1 MKARTASRLTRIS
14 PLNKAS
20 RLKALSALLQA
31 SIAAGAFSAAVPAVA
46 GTKHVSDYFPGIL
59 WSNPLGWGP
68 VGEPRGG
75 DVIFVDKGPGIAFAP
90 LLGIDETFEA
100 LTINASTDT
109 NPLLFVPLTST
120 VIPIPAVNDFPANVL
135 LPAMHLRSNNVT
147 LGETQAG
154 ALIQTGGFLTVNQDL
169 RLGHANTGWGF
180 YSITSP
186 DFTLRATG
194 DGKMEVV
201 WTKGTFDGVKLE
213 FDLGSAGTR
222 SDMDLRPN
230 YTLNWL
236 PPAGQSAIVKV
247 RLRYIFKGNDFGNWS
262 DWKNWTL
269 TGA

>member
-100 LTINASTDT
+100 LTVNASTDT

-154 ALIQTGGFLTVNQDL
+154 ALIQTGG
-169 RLGHANTGWGF
+169 
-180 YSITSP
+180 SSP
-186 DFTLRATG
+186 STRISVSATR
-194 DGKMEVV
+194 
-201 WTKGTFDGVKLE
+201 T
-213 FDLGSAGTR
+213 
-222 SDMDLRPN
+222 
-230 YTLNWL
+230 
-236 PPAGQSAIVKV
+236 PAGVSTASPARTSLPAPMSSAMPSSARPVSE
-247 RLRYIFKGNDFGNWS
+247 RSR
-262 DWKNWTL
+262 
-269 TGA
+269 